1 MTSQTLAAVRGRIDH
16 TDGTGAAPV
25 PASAAREAARLKAT
39 GEAHVWWWPLE
50 DHVDQAD
57 FDLLD
62 EVEQI
67 RARRFRHERDAA
79 AFARTRA
86 GARRA
91 IGDLLGVD
99 PRTVAL
105 GRRVCPGCGDLEHGP
120 PAVAG
125 PAVGLAVSL
134 TRTSGCGVL
143 ALHAGDWIGVDIEA
157 LRPVASGSLA
167 GVVLAPAE
175 HAYILSLPAGPER
188 TAAFHRVWTRK
199 EAVLKGV
206 GLGLLGVDLN
216 TLDVRPGTPGPLEVE
231 HGHRGES
238 SSWWQIDDLDLDGNW
253 SASLARPVDG
263 SPLGEVHSHRPA

>member
-1 MTSQTLAAVRGRIDH
+1 MTSQTLTAVRGRIDH
-16 TDGTGAAPV
+16 TATTGVLPV
-25 PASAAREAARLKAT
+25 PVTAAREAARLRAT

-50 DHVDQAD
+50 DRVDQAD

-62 EVEQI
+62 EVEQV
-67 RARRFRHERDAA
+67 RARRYRAEKDAA
-79 AFARTRA
+79 AFIRTRA
-86 GARRA
+86 ASRRA
-91 IGDLLGVD
+91 IGELLGVD
-99 PRTVAL
+99 ARTVAL

-120 PAVAG
+120 PAVAS

-143 ALHAGDWIGVDIEA
+143 ALHAGDWIGVDVEA
-157 LRPVASGSLA
+157 LRPVESGSLA
-167 GVVLAPAE
+167 SVVLAPAE

-206 GLGLLGVDLN
+206 GLGLLGIDLN
-216 TLDVRPGTPGPLEVE
+216 ALDVTPGTPGPVEVE
-231 HGHRGES
+231 HGYQGEVS
-238 SSWWQIDDLDLDGNW
+238 RWQIDDLDLDGNW

-263 SPLGEVHSHRPA
+263 SPLGPVHRHRPA

>member
-1 MTSQTLAAVRGRIDH
+1 MTSQTLAAVRGPIDH
-16 TDGTGAAPV
+16 THGTGVLPV
-25 PASAAREAARLKAT
+25 PESAAREAARLKAT

-50 DHVDQAD
+50 ERVDQAD

-62 EVEQI
+62 EVEQV
-67 RARRFRHERDAA
+67 RARRFRHEKDAA
-79 AFARTRA
+79 AFIRTRA

-91 IGDLLGVD
+91 IGGLLGVD
-99 PRTVAL
+99 ARTVAL

-120 PAVAG
+120 PAVAA
-125 PAVGLAVSL
+125 PAVGLALSL

-143 ALHAGDWIGVDIEA
+143 ALHAGDWIGVDVEA
-157 LRPVASGSLA
+157 LRPVESGSLA

-206 GLGLLGVDLN
+206 GLGLLGIDLN
-216 TLDVRPGTPGPLEVE
+216 ALDVRPGTPGPVVVDHGYQGEV
-231 HGHRGES
+231 S
-238 SSWWQIDDLDLDGNW
+238 SWQIDDLDLDGNW

-263 SPLGEVHSHRPA
+263 SPLGEVHRHRPA